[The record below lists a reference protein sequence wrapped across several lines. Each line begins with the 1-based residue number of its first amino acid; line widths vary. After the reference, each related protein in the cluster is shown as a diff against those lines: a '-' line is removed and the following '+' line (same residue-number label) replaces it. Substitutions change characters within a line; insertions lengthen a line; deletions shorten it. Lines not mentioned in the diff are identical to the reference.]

1 MQKPQLVFSPGRQSR
16 QLEPWKTVRPLP
28 ATTLFGVPNSQHS
41 KHIEVLAVQ
50 VLPLHGNA

>member
-16 QLEPWKTVRPLP
+16 QLEPWKTVRPLS